1 MADQDNDSHILL
13 VAEND
18 TILAKGHAIITQLLS
33 ADEPTRAA
41 IRREQLISV
50 HSGGSMLSVGTA
62 MSHIYDRA
70 ENGPAVTFP
79 QANISEAEIQNMLN
93 VDESMMTPYGPPNP
107 HA

>member
-1 MADQDNDSHILL
+1 MENLFGNLTSMQFQQFEQQCKSNSVADQDNDSHILL

-62 MSHIYDRA
+62 MSQIYDRA

-79 QANISEAEIQNMLN
+79 
-93 VDESMMTPYGPPNP
+93 
-107 HA
+107 